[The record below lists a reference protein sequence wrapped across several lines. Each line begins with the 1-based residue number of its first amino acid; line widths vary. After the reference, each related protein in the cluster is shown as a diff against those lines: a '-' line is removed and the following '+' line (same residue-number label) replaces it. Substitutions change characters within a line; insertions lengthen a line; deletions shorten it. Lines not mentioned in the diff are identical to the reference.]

1 MQEKL
6 SIEIEEKD
14 DPVEIRK
21 PRFCRKTHRSGK
33 KKKTRHR
40 SLLSYQDRDQ
50 KSKPP
55 KEDHHIIMI
64 EQSLNIIEL
73 DNEKR
78 DMDSDR
84 HVKTK

>member
-1 MQEKL
+1 MKSENLDFAGKHT
-6 SIEIEEKD
+6 
-14 DPVEIRK
+14 DPE
-21 PRFCRKTHRSGK
+21 K
-33 KKKTRHR
+33 KKNPRHR

-73 DNEKR
+73 DNKKR